1 LDKPVGLLKTQ
12 SGAAKVARFAL
23 QAKLVAGMSAGS
35 VPRKYQPAA
44 KIPDGIVLNSHTDS
58 CGTSPEPFLA
68 GKKA

>member
-1 LDKPVGLLKTQ
+1 
-12 SGAAKVARFAL
+12 VARFAL

-35 VPRKYQPAA
+35 VPGKYQPAA
-44 KIPDGIVLNSHTDS
+44 KIPDGIVLNSHIDS